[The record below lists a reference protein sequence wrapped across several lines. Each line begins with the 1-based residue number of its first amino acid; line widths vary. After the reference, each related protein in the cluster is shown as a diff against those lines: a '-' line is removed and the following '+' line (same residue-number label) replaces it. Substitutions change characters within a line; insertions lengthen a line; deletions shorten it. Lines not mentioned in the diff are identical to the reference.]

1 MSQARRAFTL
11 IEVLVVTV
19 MAAAIMTVLVVSIG
33 GTRDR
38 TFNLVRDQVADL
50 LLTYAL
56 RAEFAD
62 APVGIELDHDT
73 AQLRLVHRVEL
84 NERPT
89 WVRDPSLQPIRLP
102 DWIQTRDLDFFADGE
117 RVDPGFQPLTALP
130 GRTRPRIELIIR
142 ANTGKRDREV
152 TLVLPP
158 QAIRPL
164 VLDPDL
170 RQTAIFERE
179 AIDLDATG
187 HWQEDW

>member
-1 MSQARRAFTL
+1 MPQSRRAFTL

-19 MAAAIMTVLVVSIG
+19 MAAAIMTALVVSIG

-56 RAEFAD
+56 RAEFSD
-62 APVGIELDHDT
+62 VPIGIEVDHD
-73 AQLRLVHRVEL
+73 AGQLRLVRRVEIDD
-84 NERPT
+84 RPA
-89 WVRDPSLQPIRLP
+89 WIRDTSFAPIRLP
-102 DWIQTRDLDFFADGE
+102 DWIETRNIDFFADGE
-117 RVDPGFQPLTALP
+117 RVDPGYKPLTALP
-130 GRTRPRIELIIR
+130 GQTRPRIELILR
-142 ANTGKRDREV
+142 ADTGKRDREV
-152 TLVLPP
+152 TLLLPP

-170 RQTAIFERE
+170 RQTALFERE
-179 AIDLDATG
+179 PIDLDATG